1 MTEPAAFSSRRL
13 RATGKQSNG
22 GAAGSSFELHCGWWR
37 IDGYVEGVKEVV
49 DHVNTNGDHVNGER
63 TDVRRRW
70 RRVPGRGGRR
80 RSERHGDGVE
90 AAAGNGDGRS
100 PAVVGAPAR
109 RLPPGKIV
117 ASVAHSL

>member
-49 DHVNTNGDHVNGER
+49 DHVNTNGDHVNGDEVMGTATGLKR
-63 TDVRRRW
+63 LPATET
-70 RRVPGRGGRR
+70 GGRR
-80 RSERHGDGVE
+80 RWSER
-90 AAAGNGDGRS
+90 
-100 PAVVGAPAR
+100 R
-109 RLPPGKIV
+109 RDDCCRAK
-117 ASVAHSL
+117 SSRR